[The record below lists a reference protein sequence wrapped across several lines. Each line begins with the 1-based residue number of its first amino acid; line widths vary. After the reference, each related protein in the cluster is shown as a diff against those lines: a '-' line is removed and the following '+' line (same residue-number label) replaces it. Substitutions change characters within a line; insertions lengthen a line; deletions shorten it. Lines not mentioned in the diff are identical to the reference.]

1 MSSLD
6 SSALASVL
14 ESLPPSGAGAAANT
28 PGRVPVARLN
38 AQHPLYKTYSD
49 TWQDL
54 AILYDDIQ
62 VRQHA
67 QRFLL
72 KRPKELEEIYQTR
85 CSKRAFT
92 YQNILSTGLG
102 WYISKLFKE
111 APEIDIK
118 VAGKPIEPS
127 EEGEGSGDEEW
138 RYYEQFLKDCDRNG
152 HTLSAIGQEIF
163 RQALLYRRTYIL
175 IDLPAGTENAES
187 AADQRI
193 EPYLSVFDPRTALN
207 WKSDSY
213 GNLEWIVFHAQST
226 ESEFLK
232 PEVKLDR
239 WYYFD
244 RREYRV
250 YEHREGQAQDTGSQ
264 EKFASLVASGP
275 HAMSLFRADPNDPA
289 SPIVGRVPVVLVEF
303 PEGLWLAG
311 RVLLQVVDHLNVDNC
326 LKWALFLQNLAT
338 PIVKSDREIAPTL
351 SETGFLQLS
360 ANDSFE
366 YVGPDGKTFELSA
379 ARLACD
385 REEIFRSM
393 YLQAQGRSSTATASS
408 QSGYSKEMDMAPSRD
423 VLNAYG
429 TMLRET
435 LQLLLYLVAQ
445 VRQDAAM
452 DFDVRGLSY
461 DEDPDIND
469 FVTAEKMLALGI
481 QSDTFH
487 KEVQKQAVREYGHT
501 WNDDLKQTC
510 CKEIDKAPTQ
520 TELLAQQQQLEQQQI
535 EGSLNQAATRMITRA
550 GNGNEADD

>member
-1 MSSLD
+1 LSSPD

-14 ESLPPSGAGAAANT
+14 ESLPPSGGGAAANT

-38 AQHPLYKTYSD
+38 AQHPLYKTYSE
-49 TWQDL
+49 TWEDL

-67 QRFLL
+67 RRFLL
-72 KRPKELEEIYQTR
+72 KRPKELEEIYEAR

-118 VAGKPIEPS
+118 VDDKPIDPS
-127 EEGEGSGDEEW
+127 EDGGATSDDEW
-138 RYYEQFLKDCDRNG
+138 HYYEQFMKDCDRNG

-213 GNLEWIVFHAQST
+213 GNLEWIVFHAQSV

-232 PEVKLDR
+232 PEVKVDR

-250 YEHREGQAQDTGSQ
+250 YEHREGETQNIGEQ
-264 EKFASLVASGP
+264 EKFANLVASGP
-275 HAMSLFRADPNDPA
+275 HAMSLFRADPNDQG
-289 SPIVGRVPVVLVEF
+289 SPIVGRVPVVLWEL

-311 RVLLQVVDHLNVDNC
+311 RVLLQIVNHLNIENT
-326 LKWALFLQNLAT
+326 LNWALFLQNLQM
-338 PIVKSDREIAPTL
+338 PVLKSDREVSPTI
-351 SETGFLQLS
+351 SEAGFLQIEKD
-360 ANDSFE
+360 ATFE
-366 YVGPDGKTFELSA
+366 YVGPDGISFTVSSE
-379 ARLACD
+379 RLACL
-385 REEIFRSM
+385 REESFRSM
-393 YLQAQGRSSTATASS
+393 YLQAQGRSSTATASA

-445 VRQDAAM
+445 VRQDQAM

-461 DEDPDIND
+461 DENPDLND

-481 QSDTFH
+481 QSNTFN
-487 KEVQKQAVREYGHT
+487 KEVQKQAVRDYGHT
-501 WNDDLKQTC
+501 WNDDLKQKC
-510 CKEIDKAPTQ
+510 CKEIDAAPTQ

-535 EGSLNQAATRMITRA
+535 EGSLNQAATRMITRT
-550 GNGNEADD
+550 GNGTEADE

>member
-1 MSSLD
+1 M
-6 SSALASVL
+6 
-14 ESLPPSGAGAAANT
+14 
-28 PGRVPVARLN
+28 
-38 AQHPLYKTYSD
+38 YKTYSE
-49 TWQDL
+49 TWEDI

-62 VRQHA
+62 VRQNA

-72 KRPKELEEIYQTR
+72 KRPKEQEEIYEAR

-118 VAGKPIEPS
+118 VAGKAIEPS
-127 EEGEGSGDEEW
+127 PDGEGKGDDEW
-138 RYYEQFLKDCDRNG
+138 RYYIEFLEDCDRNG

-213 GNLEWIVFHAQST
+213 GNLEWIVFHSQSV

-232 PEVKLDR
+232 PEVAVDR

-244 RREYRV
+244 KREYRI
-250 YEHREGQAQDTGSQ
+250 YEHREGETQNTGEQ
-264 EKFASLVASGP
+264 EKFASLKASGP
-275 HAMSLFRADPNDPA
+275 HAMSDFREHPHDPA
-289 SPIVGRVPVVLVEF
+289 SPVVGRVPVVLVEF

-338 PIVKSDREIAPTL
+338 PIIKSDRELAPTL

-366 YVGPDGKTFELSA
+366 YVGPDGATFELSA

-393 YLQAQGRSSTATASS
+393 YLQSQGRSSTATASS

-445 VRQDAAM
+445 VRQDVAM

-461 DEDPDIND
+461 DEDPDLNN
-469 FVTAEKMLALGI
+469 FVTAEKMLVLGI

-510 CKEIDKAPTQ
+510 CKEIDEAPTQ

-550 GNGNEADD
+550 GSGSEADH